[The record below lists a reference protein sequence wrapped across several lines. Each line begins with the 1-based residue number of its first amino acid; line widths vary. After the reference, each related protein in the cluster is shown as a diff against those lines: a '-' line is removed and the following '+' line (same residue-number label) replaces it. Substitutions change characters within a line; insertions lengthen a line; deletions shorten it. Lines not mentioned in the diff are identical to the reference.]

1 MRKTIFELPTIFTV
15 SKVLRITGLQRFEF
29 GDEFFG
35 LAYPLLPP
43 SGLLPVLFRVWNHF
57 RDMMTALPVSHWA

>member
-35 LAYPLLPP
+35 LA
-43 SGLLPVLFRVWNHF
+43 SSIMATVWVSAGL
-57 RDMMTALPVSHWA
+57 VSSMERILTHVSA